1 MQISDM
7 LGQYNR
13 NVTAGS
19 ENLTGVKG
27 VEQLVSSLK
36 ELKVGNVFEGTV
48 NAMKNGQVTLGLSNG
63 QTILARLD
71 GKLSLTVGESMFFQV
86 KMNDGTQIAIR
97 PFSGTG
103 NAANPTLLNALFAV
117 GLPANEKNLNMVDA
131 MMREQMSIDKQSLN
145 EMMKAVLSN
154 EKVPVATIVQ
164 MTKLHLPISPEMA
177 AQFENYQN
185 DSHAILNEIDTMIA
199 DLPGIFEE
207 ETLSQK
213 QIVNLNHGLLDVI
226 GNGEILQETGSMDA
240 QETANM
246 VSHAGQETPDDGA
259 MNLQG
264 MSDNTSQ
271 SAEELTDGIS
281 NVQEEGV
288 QLTLGGQEVFAKDTL
303 GSLLNSEQA
312 EILTRQLQEIPEVAL
327 NGHLFTQEMQ
337 EEEIVPKLNLHL
349 SAAQFLKEVDEN
361 LMQAVKSGTLSTQ
374 DVFGETADG
383 PAGKLLSSKTYA
395 AVLKNVLEQQWLLKP
410 ENLKEK
416 EKISELYER
425 LDHQMEKIEQVLK
438 ESGIQRTSLSETMND
453 IRSNIEFMNQINQ
466 TYTYV
471 QMPLKLANQNANG
484 ELYVYTNKKSL
495 HDPESELSAFLHL
508 ELDHLGT
515 TDVSIKMRPKTKEVS
530 TNFYLDDDEAYRLIA
545 QNMPILEDRLTRKGY
560 HCTMTVTKGEK
571 DVNFVDDF
579 LKKDQRSVGTLHRY
593 SFDVRA

>member
-36 ELKVGNVFEGTV
+36 ELRVGNVFEGTV

-103 NAANPTLLNALFAV
+103 NAANPTLLNALFAA

-185 DSHAILNEIDTMIA
+185 DSHAILNEIDTMIE

-226 GNGEILQETGSMDA
+226 GNGEIIQETANMDA
-240 QETANM
+240 QKMANM
-246 VSHAGQETPDDGA
+246 VSHAGQETPGDGT
-259 MNLQG
+259 MNLQELPD
-264 MSDNTSQ
+264 SVPQ
-271 SAEELTDGIS
+271 SAE
-281 NVQEEGV
+281 
-288 QLTLGGQEVFAKDTL
+288 EVFAKDTL
-303 GSLLNSEQA
+303 GSLLSPEQA
-312 EILTRQLQEIPEVAL
+312 EALTRQLQEIPEVAL

-361 LMQAVKSGTLSTQ
+361 LMQAVKSGTLSTP

-571 DVNFVDDF
+571 DVDFVDDF

>member
-103 NAANPTLLNALFAV
+103 NAANPTLLNALFAA

-226 GNGEILQETGSMDA
+226 GNGEILQETGNMDA
-240 QETANM
+240 QKTANM
-246 VSHAGQETPDDGA
+246 VSHAGQETPGDGT
-259 MNLQG
+259 MNLQELPD
-264 MSDNTSQ
+264 SVPQ
-271 SAEELTDGIS
+271 SAE
-281 NVQEEGV
+281 
-288 QLTLGGQEVFAKDTL
+288 EVFAKDTL
-303 GSLLNSEQA
+303 GSLLSPEQA
-312 EILTRQLQEIPEVAL
+312 ETLTRQLQEIPEVAL

-361 LMQAVKSGTLSTQ
+361 LMQAVKSGTLSTP

>member
-103 NAANPTLLNALFAV
+103 NAANPTLLNALFAA

-185 DSHAILNEIDTMIA
+185 DSHAILNEIDTMIE

-226 GNGEILQETGSMDA
+226 GNGEIIQETANMDA
-240 QETANM
+240 QKMANM
-246 VSHAGQETPDDGA
+246 VSHAGQETSGDGT
-259 MNLQG
+259 MNLQELPD
-264 MSDNTSQ
+264 SVPQ
-271 SAEELTDGIS
+271 SAE
-281 NVQEEGV
+281 
-288 QLTLGGQEVFAKDTL
+288 EVFAKDTL
-303 GSLLNSEQA
+303 GSLLSLEQA
-312 EILTRQLQEIPEVAL
+312 ETLTRQLQEIPEVAL

-349 SAAQFLKEVDEN
+349 LAAQFLKEVDEN
-361 LMQAVKSGTLSTQ
+361 LMQAVKSGTLSTP

-395 AVLKNVLEQQWLLKP
+395 AVLKNVLEPQWLLKP

-515 TDVSIKMRPKTKEVS
+515 TDVSIKMRLKTKEVS

>member
-103 NAANPTLLNALFAV
+103 NAANPTLLNALFAA

-185 DSHAILNEIDTMIA
+185 DSHAILNEIDTMIE

-226 GNGEILQETGSMDA
+226 GNGEIIQETANMDA
-240 QETANM
+240 QKMANM
-246 VSHAGQETPDDGA
+246 VSHAGQETPGDGT
-259 MNLQG
+259 MNLQELPD
-264 MSDNTSQ
+264 SVPQ
-271 SAEELTDGIS
+271 SAE
-281 NVQEEGV
+281 
-288 QLTLGGQEVFAKDTL
+288 EVFAKDTL
-303 GSLLNSEQA
+303 GSLLSPEQTEA
-312 EILTRQLQEIPEVAL
+312 LTRQLQEIPEVAL
-327 NGHLFTQEMQ
+327 NGHLFTQRS
-337 EEEIVPKLNLHL
+337 EE
-349 SAAQFLKEVDEN
+349 
-361 LMQAVKSGTLSTQ
+361 
-374 DVFGETADG
+374 
-383 PAGKLLSSKTYA
+383 
-395 AVLKNVLEQQWLLKP
+395 
-410 ENLKEK
+410 
-416 EKISELYER
+416 R
-425 LDHQMEKIEQVLK
+425 
-438 ESGIQRTSLSETMND
+438 R
-453 IRSNIEFMNQINQ
+453 
-466 TYTYV
+466 
-471 QMPLKLANQNANG
+471 
-484 ELYVYTNKKSL
+484 
-495 HDPESELSAFLHL
+495 
-508 ELDHLGT
+508 
-515 TDVSIKMRPKTKEVS
+515 
-530 TNFYLDDDEAYRLIA
+530 
-545 QNMPILEDRLTRKGY
+545 
-560 HCTMTVTKGEK
+560 
-571 DVNFVDDF
+571 
-579 LKKDQRSVGTLHRY
+579 
-593 SFDVRA
+593 